1 MATGKDELK
10 CGICLELFQDPR
22 SLPCLHTFCRECIQ
36 RSLNETDHSLK
47 CPVCRAKHEVNE
59 EGAGLLPVNQYALQE
74 LQQRREDSDGQQAE
88 CKSCGEQAPVVAWC
102 EDCDAMICQQCLSQ
116 HKKLLIFRDHLTK
129 PFKKFKNA
137 NESIAIENGDSTD
150 PASEKQVMF
159 SKCPTHGNERLKFLC
174 TICSELV
181 CSDCLL
187 LGSHRE
193 HSNRLVEG
201 ARHSLETKM
210 EELAIVTENKK
221 QELTEFLVKAV
232 KAEHEAID
240 YSELM
245 ETKVN
250 NIFDGIMASVEAQRN
265 EALQS
270 VSQGKKEIWA
280 QKEMVEV
287 SLAQLDSFTRFADH
301 THKCMAEASYVG
313 MAAQG
318 IKLMERLKDIHG
330 DEATLNQ
337 KIHIGSRLS
346 GDNSPLQQPLCYG
359 LFSLGQPSLNFL
371 PTTGSVIPN
380 LSPGMNTIRI
390 KVSLVAGEL
399 PVLFPP
405 IHIDGC
411 KLTVVAVYQNKRVK
425 VRVRQA
431 DQSSWDV
438 VVGMVCNEDLALP
451 LCIRCQL
458 LGAVTIEAKAMY
470 TIRHA

>member
-201 ARHSLETKM
+201 ARHS
-210 EELAIVTENKK
+210 
-221 QELTEFLVKAV
+221 Q
-232 KAEHEAID
+232 
-240 YSELM
+240 
-245 ETKVN
+245 
-250 NIFDGIMASVEAQRN
+250 
-265 EALQS
+265 
-270 VSQGKKEIWA
+270 
-280 QKEMVEV
+280 
-287 SLAQLDSFTRFADH
+287 
-301 THKCMAEASYVG
+301 
-313 MAAQG
+313 
-318 IKLMERLKDIHG
+318 
-330 DEATLNQ
+330 
-337 KIHIGSRLS
+337 
-346 GDNSPLQQPLCYG
+346 
-359 LFSLGQPSLNFL
+359 
-371 PTTGSVIPN
+371 
-380 LSPGMNTIRI
+380 
-390 KVSLVAGEL
+390 
-399 PVLFPP
+399 
-405 IHIDGC
+405 
-411 KLTVVAVYQNKRVK
+411 
-425 VRVRQA
+425 
-431 DQSSWDV
+431 
-438 VVGMVCNEDLALP
+438 
-451 LCIRCQL
+451 
-458 LGAVTIEAKAMY
+458 
-470 TIRHA
+470 